1 MLDQLSSRNEL
12 YFTSFYRYT
21 IFKTLRVNDN
31 FLSVRFAHLRVLLDN
46 ACPCGSTSSLIF
58 IFQLALVNID
68 GRSGKDMLP
77 LLFTELLEFIRRILL
92 ELILDDMFF
101 SHSMPDVC
109 SLCFGCGIFKYLSD
123 RIV

>member
-92 ELILDDMFF
+92 KLI
-101 SHSMPDVC
+101 
-109 SLCFGCGIFKYLSD
+109 
-123 RIV
+123 